1 MQVTGDAEHGRTR
14 AFEASDEAM
23 ARGDRPGV
31 RHAGTLPLTRT
42 DLPDAPI
49 VLARAGGKVLLEAE
63 VRIIGTLSGPAPED
77 LHGAD
82 LTDFRMVVWHRV
94 CTPASGD

>member
-1 MQVTGDAEHGRTR
+1 VY
-14 AFEASDEAM
+14 ASVDSPAHNLLI
-23 ARGDRPGV
+23 ARGKRSGRP
-31 RHAGTLPLTRT
+31 RMSRT

-49 VLARAGGKVLLEAE
+49 VLACAGGKVLLKAE
-63 VRIIGTLSGPAPED
+63 VRIIGTLSGLSPED

-94 CTPASGD
+94 CTPASGN